1 MAMVKVMVIDV
12 GLGNI
17 GSVLAAFERLGVS
30 VELLSQP
37 PDDADSFSHVV
48 LPGVGAYSA
57 GMDALISRGWNGWLH
72 NIWAPLHKPLL
83 GICLGMQLL
92 STQGLEGADIGET
105 VSGLNLIPGEVI
117 RMDPGP
123 GLALP
128 HVGWNDVHFH
138 NSDCPIFRG
147 IVQDGDF
154 YFVHSYAFKPYSAE
168 HIQASSHY
176 GSSFVVAVGDSIRN
190 VWGMQFH
197 PEKSQK
203 LGSRLLL
210 NFLGL
215 KPFSRNG

>member
-1 MAMVKVMVIDV
+1 MAMVRVMVIDV

-17 GSVLAAFERLGVS
+17 GSVLAALERLGVS
-30 VELLSQP
+30 VERLSQP
-37 PDDADSFSHVV
+37 PGDADSFSHVV

-57 GMDALISRGWNGWLH
+57 GMDALNTRGWNGWLH

-92 STQGLEGADIGET
+92 STKGFEGADSGKI

-138 NSDCPIFRG
+138 HFDCPIFRG

-168 HIQASSHY
+168 HMQASSHY

-203 LGSRLLL
+203 LGRRLLS

-215 KPFSRNG
+215 KSC